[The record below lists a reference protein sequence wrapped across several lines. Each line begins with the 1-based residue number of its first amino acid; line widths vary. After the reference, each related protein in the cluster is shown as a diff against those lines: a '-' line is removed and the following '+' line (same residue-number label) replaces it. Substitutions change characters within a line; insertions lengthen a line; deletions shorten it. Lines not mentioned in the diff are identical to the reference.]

1 MNIFQD
7 RYAVANSLE
16 SIIVADLEINKC
28 SEIPWRNDGR
38 EKFDFS
44 NPGVCMIFNNGEL
57 TLIEYG

>member
-1 MNIFQD
+1 
-7 RYAVANSLE
+7 VANSLE